1 MISVAN
7 ADLVGQNHSMPP
19 ALLYAGRVVDPS
31 LQGVGTAL
39 VQAFCE
45 ASDVVGCADPTVP
58 VAETVTR
65 SDGTFQLML
74 PDPGGTL

>member
-1 MISVAN
+1 
-7 ADLVGQNHSMPP
+7 MPA
-19 ALLYAGRVVDPS
+19 ALLYAGRVVDPN

-39 VQAFCE
+39 VQAYCW
-45 ASDVVGCADPTVP
+45 ASAPGCVDAKTP

-74 PDPGGTL
+74 PDPDGTP